1 MPNNECPKFNPP
13 GCRGGNG
20 CKDGEVCCTCAPC
33 RRGDMC
39 FKTSCPGIGDSEV
52 PEKCYKNKNT
62 TQDSGNKI
70 YNEIVKLEILY
81 SFLTSIA

>member
-1 MPNNECPKFNPP
+1 MMCQFVFVIDIWFKGLLKNNCPEFNPP
-13 GCRGGNG
+13 GCNGGNG

-39 FKTSCPGIGDSEV
+39 FKTSCPSGREV

-62 TQDSGNKI
+62 TQDSGNK
-70 YNEIVKLEILY
+70 
-81 SFLTSIA
+81 F

>member
-1 MPNNECPKFNPP
+1 MPNDECPKFNRP

-39 FKTSCPGIGDSEV
+39 FKTSCPSGREV

-62 TQDSGNKI
+62 TQDSGNSF
-70 YNEIVKLEILY
+70 YTETVKLEIHYLCIT
-81 SFLTSIA
+81 FK